1 MAILEIEVMSN
12 ILQRLAHLATDKQ
25 QKPYSTI
32 MKYFRLRIDIIFVT
46 SLAVARLLKN
56 TNGQTTAHRVS

>member
-25 QKPYSTI
+25 QKPYSAI
-32 MKYFRLRIDIIFVT
+32 MKYFRLRIDIILVK
-46 SLAVARLLKN
+46 R
-56 TNGQTTAHRVS
+56 NGQKRE